1 MILRNLVENPSWYT
15 AYTPYQAE
23 LSQGRME
30 MLLNFQT
37 MIADLTGMEV
47 AGASLLDESTAAAE
61 AMSMSNR
68 LSKGK
73 RPKYFVDKHVRAF
86 SYRSSINAQTNIITL
101 TPNFITGT
109 SSDLGCCFD

>member
-1 MILRNLVENPSWYT
+1 MILRNLVERILLGTGVP
-15 AYTPYQAE
+15 TPYQAE

-61 AMSMSNR
+61 AMSMSE
-68 LSKGK
+68 S
-73 RPKYFVDKHVRAF
+73 FE
-86 SYRSSINAQTNIITL
+86 
-101 TPNFITGT
+101 
-109 SSDLGCCFD
+109 